1 MRNLARRSSL
11 FAQAGD
17 HTQPLLFQG
26 SLGLCV
32 GVLARRHLH
41 LGGTH
46 STKLH
51 PQRVKTAGTPKL
63 EIQRPGPGV
72 PSFSSRPLTS
82 G

>member
-41 LGGTH
+41 LGGTPFCLAAQNYIL
-46 STKLH
+46 S
-51 PQRVKTAGTPKL
+51 
-63 EIQRPGPGV
+63 E
-72 PSFSSRPLTS
+72 
-82 G
+82 